1 MNELL
6 VDPSGGARRK
16 NRRIGLFLLLFALLY
31 IGSVIVFI
39 IMY

>member
-1 MNELL
+1 MSELL
-6 VDPSGGARRK
+6 LDPSGGGRRK

-31 IGSVIVFI
+31 IGGVIVFI